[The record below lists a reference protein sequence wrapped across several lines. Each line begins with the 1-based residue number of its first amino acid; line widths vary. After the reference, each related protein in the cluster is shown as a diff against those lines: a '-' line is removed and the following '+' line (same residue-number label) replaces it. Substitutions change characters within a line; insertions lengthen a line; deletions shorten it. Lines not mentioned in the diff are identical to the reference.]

1 MPTIQLVQ
9 PTDTFETWRI
19 RTNDLIN
26 TLNLPIVGTVTTIG
40 TRTDAFNITDSA
52 SVPVGCQITDNGN
65 GTINVS
71 AGEALLRNAATNTA
85 PLTACQIPAT
95 NNIALTDLA
104 TNYVYADYNGGA
116 PIVAVTT
123 TKGAIN
129 NTTQALIGIVQRD
142 GVNLTILQVA
152 GNTGDFEA
160 RFEKR
165 MQDLEGVQIA
175 EGCQLSEP
183 AALPLGVSYT
193 AGRAF
198 YGTVEIPIAAFDS
211 SAAANSIELLHLDAG
226 GNWVPTPTQT
236 LDNVNYNPAAGGL
249 AAIPAGQYATFWIY
263 AKVGHNQQKIYCIYG
278 RNTYGT
284 PDGAR
289 TEHLPQNLPPELRE
303 LGVLLGRAI
312 VQQGAANVVAFDS
325 LVKTLNFSN
334 AAQTSFDDVSFVIY
348 NAQDTTKKLQ
358 FSLTGM
364 LPGKTTTIK
373 VPNHNGQLALLSDVH
388 RYHDEVKT
396 KWASLGMLDAR
407 IAPYANTQ
415 IEVLA
420 IEDDTDIYV
429 NGFEY
434 DKLNKDQIGVYTL
447 NAGDKISANKPIA
460 VKDAVDGHQFTGV
473 AAVGHYFAF
482 NSIRFSPH
490 KIFVYSPYTDGTVKV
505 YRDARTAA
513 NLIGTY
519 AVHSGQIITIT
530 VNDAAAPAQN
540 IYFIESDVPVIASKE
555 GTGGDIFTIFPLAR
569 EVCNPAPHL
578 PGTGTTIAWNGQQ
591 VQEVPGTMIVF
602 DPATKTVSANVQIN
616 NTGFYIS
623 DDLCTNI
630 KIGDGNGAN
639 GTCAIP
645 ANMLGDTY
653 AITHDLSGYTIIA
666 TEPTIIR
673 VYVADSLYAE
683 HDLTAASKDNPV
695 VLVVGDQAGAP
706 GTAGTIY
713 DTATGTWQS
722 ITTAQP
728 LDNTRALLR
737 YVNASGSFQVGETIT
752 GQTSGASAV
761 VVEDKGDMLVLSSLS
776 TAATFQNGEQ
786 IVGQASGTTADT
798 SSTAYRDWVFK
809 GTATFCLKVNDQ
821 YADEYIAVGYNSS
834 LRYPL
839 PQFEQ
844 LSNRIHALTDELL
857 AGAKFHHVFD
867 PDLEGEWWGWEAGF
881 RPQYLLTTNE
891 PSTTGGYIARHT
903 NGAVRV
909 YRELIPINPNVL
921 YKFTWKIRLVNVD
934 TTTPR
939 WYYFGS
945 LSYDANKNVVLNGN
959 FYWDWSGWATSTP
972 ETLTKDANGWTEI
985 TMYIKGDQYSNPSSG
1000 WIGTPPTQIAPGKY
1014 EVGSITKPR
1023 AFDPGAKYFSPVYI
1037 FSTNST
1043 TAITDIDYIKVEI
1056 LPSEVEN
1063 LNNKVNTINNSI
1075 AQPNGLATLDA
1086 NGRVL
1091 QPLKI
1096 GTTNGDPNTF
1106 KGDGTMSLR
1115 PASANHPPGLG
1126 HGTLLSY
1133 GEGLPGN
1140 PQIFIDDF
1148 GHIAV
1153 RSNSWSNAWSP
1164 WRRLVEYD
1172 IVGQPNGL
1180 ATLDAN
1186 GFVSQ
1191 YLAQSAHVFV
1201 NPNWTTNHRLE
1212 VGQTVIYTNA
1222 AFGSA
1227 AGAPVASFPLRI
1239 AIANNEIYELYYTG
1253 MNYGGIAGGM
1263 LGLNANDAVYP
1274 NEFALTSI
1282 MASGGNGSAA
1292 TTWTSYVH
1300 NLYYSYFAL
1309 NWWGNDFI
1317 AGKAIVYNFP
1327 TKPMVHIHATSDDGS
1342 MMRYILGTTYWDGI
1356 GTKQYT
1362 SLGSLLHT
1370 GGNVSLQIAIK
1381 RIA

>member
-1 MPTIQLVQ
+1 MPVIQLVQ

-26 TLNLPIVGTVTTIG
+26 TLNLPIVGTVSVIG
-40 TRTDAFNITDSA
+40 TRTDAFNIVDSA
-52 SVPVGCQITDNGN
+52 CVPVGCQITDNGN

-71 AGEALLRNAATNTA
+71 AGEALLRNAASHTA

-104 TNYVYADYNGGA
+104 TNYVYADYNGGN

-123 TKGAIN
+123 NKGAIN

-142 GVNLTILQVA
+142 GINLTILQIA
-152 GNTGDFEA
+152 GNTGDYKA
-160 RFEKR
+160 RLEKR

-183 AALPLGVSYT
+183 ATLPLGVAVA

-211 SAAANSIELLHLDAG
+211 SAAANSMELLYRDAQ
-226 GNWVPTPTQT
+226 GNWVATPTQT
-236 LDNVNYNPAAGGL
+236 LDNANYNPAAGGL
-249 AAIPAGQYATFWIY
+249 VAIPAGQYATFWIY
-263 AKVGHNQQKIYCIYG
+263 AKVGHNQQKIYAIYG

-284 PDGAR
+284 VDGAR
-289 TEHLPQNLPPELRE
+289 TEPLPDVLPPELRE

-312 VQQGAANVVAFDS
+312 VQQGTANVVAFDS

-334 AAQTSFDDVSFVIY
+334 TGQTSFDDASFVIY

-373 VPNHNGQLALLSDVH
+373 VPNHSGQLALLSDVH

-460 VKDAVDGHQFTGV
+460 VKDAHDGHQFTGI

-482 NSIRFSPH
+482 KSARFSPH
-490 KIFVYSPYTDGTVKV
+490 KIYVYSPYTDGTVKV

-519 AVHSGQIITIT
+519 SVHSGQIITIT

-555 GTGGDIFTIFPLAR
+555 GTGGDVFTLFPLAR
-569 EVCNPAPHL
+569 EVCNPAPHHT
-578 PGTGTTIAWNGQQ
+578 GTITTIAWNGQQ

-602 DPATKTVSANVQIN
+602 DPATKTVAASVQIN

-630 KIGDGNGAN
+630 KIGDNVGGN

-653 AITHDLSGYTIIA
+653 AITHDLSGYTILA

-683 HDLTAASKDNPV
+683 HDLTMASKDNPV
-695 VLVVGDQAGAP
+695 VLVVGDQSGAP
-706 GTAGTIY
+706 GTGGTIY
-713 DTATGTWQS
+713 NTTTGTWQN

-752 GQTSGASAV
+752 GQTSGASAI
-761 VVEDKGDMLVLSSLS
+761 VVEDKGDMLVLSNLS

-786 IVGQASGTTADT
+786 IVGQTSGTTADT

-809 GTATFCLKVNDQ
+809 GTAPFCLKVNDQ
-821 YADEYIAVGYNSS
+821 YADEYIAVGYNSA

-867 PDLEGEWWGWEAGF
+867 PDLEGEWWGWGAGF

-903 NGAVRV
+903 GDTKRI

-921 YKFTWKIRLVNVD
+921 YKFTWRIRLVNVD
-934 TTTPR
+934 TTITR

-945 LSYDANKNVVLNGN
+945 LSYDANKNAILQPNN
-959 FYWDWSGWATSTP
+959 FYWDASGWATTTP

-985 TMYIKGDQYSNPSSG
+985 TIYVKGDQNSNPPSG
-1000 WIGTPPTQIAPGKY
+1000 WGGFKQIAPGKY

-1023 AFDPGAKYFSPVYI
+1023 AFDLGAKYFSPVYI

-1075 AQPNGLATLDA
+1075 
-1086 NGRVL
+1086 
-1091 QPLKI
+1091 
-1096 GTTNGDPNTF
+1096 
-1106 KGDGTMSLR
+1106 
-1115 PASANHPPGLG
+1115 
-1126 HGTLLSY
+1126 
-1133 GEGLPGN
+1133 
-1140 PQIFIDDF
+1140 
-1148 GHIAV
+1148 
-1153 RSNSWSNAWSP
+1153 
-1164 WRRLVEYD
+1164 
-1172 IVGQPNGL
+1172 GQPNGL

-1186 GFVSQ
+1186 GNIAQPVRTNKLPDLGQPNGIAPLDNFGLVYAKGYIANDINNSQ
-1191 YLAQSAHVFV
+1191 NRLRIVYDDIAKQIKLQPQNNLGNALIQNLDLLLYNNGVFEKVFHTGNTFYKQPSGGYWYLKLANGLIIQ
-1201 NPNWTTNHRLE
+1201 
-1212 VGQTVIYTNA
+1212 
-1222 AFGSA
+1222 FGRYGLWANGA
-1227 AGAPVASFPLRI
+1227 AGWQGTITFPIRFPNVL
-1239 AIANNEIYELYYTG
+1239 ACVLAMVDESVNNNG
-1253 MNYGGIAGGM
+1253 A
-1263 LGLNANDAVYP
+1263 
-1274 NEFALTSI
+1274 TSI
-1282 MASGGNGSAA
+1282 RITSKSLSGFSYNCWVGGWGTAA
-1292 TTWTSYVH
+1292 
-1300 NLYYSYFAL
+1300 
-1309 NWWGNDFI
+1309 
-1317 AGKAIVYNFP
+1317 
-1327 TKPMVHIHATSDDGS
+1327 
-1342 MMRYILGTTYWDGI
+1342 DGI
-1356 GTKQYT
+1356 HW
-1362 SLGSLLHT
+1362 L
-1370 GGNVSLQIAIK
+1370 AIGY
-1381 RIA
+1381 